1 MDHSELPVQ
10 GPSQPSPEGGKDVV
24 ETMEEATPPGSKQK
38 EDLKNSTPV
47 KEEENKTKQAEEPEE
62 VNKGTYSVDDKILV
76 AYGKG
81 KKPSTY
87 EAKVCTYIPVW
98 GGYV

>member
-10 GPSQPSPEGGKDVV
+10 GPSHPSPEEGKDVV
-24 ETMEEATPPGSKQK
+24 ETMEEVTPPGSKK
-38 EDLKNSTPV
+38 EEDLKSCTPV
-47 KEEENKTKQAEEPEE
+47 KEEENKTKQVEERQE
-62 VNKGTYSVDDKILV
+62 VNKGAYSVDDKIQV

-87 EAKVCTYIPVW
+87 EAKVCTYNTCV
-98 GGYV
+98 